1 MLACG
6 TSGSAASKAQ
16 CKCPICVKAGFSKTH
31 TPRNDIDY
39 QLTVRKSYPPYWV
52 VHVDASGGQES
63 MGVPTYY
70 GGIGEYHFVDG
81 RSGAIETKLYSS
93 TSQVVLLQRRSG

>member
-1 MLACG
+1 MSKKGLA
-6 TSGSAASKAQ
+6 SEINVRHELQ

-70 GGIGEYHFVDG
+70 G
-81 RSGAIETKLYSS
+81 APSS
-93 TSQVVLLQRRSG
+93 S